1 MSLLLMVLLYVTECV
16 FTLPAPSRVFMES
29 VDMRHVLKWR
39 PLQAACSTAVQ
50 YSVQFQGEFEL
61 SVLNGSWVDAPEC
74 QLTSDPRCDLTFDLG
89 SDSNYSLRV
98 RACCGAAT
106 SAWTELGLPFNRRD
120 TVLTAPE
127 MSVTAVGDSLEVSFR
142 KLPLNAAVQ
151 VTVWRRD
158 HEAVVHWMPA
168 EQRLLSVSGLQEA
181 LYCVRAQTVL
191 QDQLRSDSTD
201 KHCVSITGPDAPWR
215 KPTAVSLSV
224 VFTAGFLL
232 AVFWCVAHCRP
243 DRCKTFF
250 RKEPL
255 PHTLRPDW
263 VIQIPMSPE
272 EEELCE
278 RIQVCANPKTCPPE
292 DLRP

>member
-158 HEAVVHWMPA
+158 HEV
-168 EQRLLSVSGLQEA
+168 RGCGA
-181 LYCVRAQTVL
+181 L
-191 QDQLRSDSTD
+191 
-201 KHCVSITGPDAPWR
+201 DAGG
-215 KPTAVSLSV
+215 A
-224 VFTAGFLL
+224 AL
-232 AVFWCVAHCRP
+232 AVGVWPAGGAVLRP
-243 DRCKTFF
+243 GSDRPAGSAPE
-250 RKEPL
+250 RQ
-255 PHTLRPDW
+255 HRQTLRLHHRSRRPL
-263 VIQIPMSPE
+263 E
-272 EEELCE
+272 EADGGVTE
-278 RIQVCANPKTCPPE
+278 RRLHGRLPARGLLVRRSLPSGSLQNVFP
-292 DLRP
+292 